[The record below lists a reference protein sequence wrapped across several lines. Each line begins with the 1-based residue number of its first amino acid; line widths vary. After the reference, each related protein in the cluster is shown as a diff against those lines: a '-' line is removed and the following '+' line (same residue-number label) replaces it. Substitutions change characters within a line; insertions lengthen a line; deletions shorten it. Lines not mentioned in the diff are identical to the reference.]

1 MFGLFKRRSS
11 LCESGLLAGAIDN
24 HSHILYGLDDGVK
37 AWEESSAILTWMEE
51 LGLSEV
57 WFTPHVMEDV
67 PNTTEELK
75 ARYAELLSRY
85 KGGLKTHLAA
95 EYMLDN
101 LFAKRLEKG
110 DLLNHGGSLVLVET
124 STVAPP
130 IGLWDILESMMCK
143 GFRPLIAHPE
153 RYRYMSMSD
162 YDRLSQMGCKLQ
174 LNLPSI
180 VGFYGSSALER
191 SKALLKKGMYSIVGS
206 DCHRFKVLDR
216 QYSAKELDKESIRL
230 LRPLMTVVAE
240 EI

>member
-1 MFGLFKRRSS
+1 MFGLFSRRSS
-11 LCESGLLAGAIDN
+11 LAESGLLAGAIDN

-37 AWEESSAILTWMEE
+37 TWEESSEIMTWMEE

-67 PNTTEELK
+67 PNTTDGLM
-75 ARYAELLSRY
+75 ARYGEFLSRY

-95 EYMLDN
+95 EYMLDG
-101 LFAKRLEKG
+101 LFTQRLEAG
-110 DLLNHGGSLVLVET
+110 DLLSHGGSLVLVET

-130 IGLWDILESMMCK
+130 IGLWGILESMICK

-153 RYRYMSMSD
+153 RYRYMSKAD
-162 YDRLSQMGCKLQ
+162 YDRLRQMGCKLQ

-180 VGFYGSSALER
+180 IGYYGSSVRER
-191 SKALLKKGMYSIVGS
+191 AEMLLKKGWYDLVGS
-206 DCHRFKVLDR
+206 DCHRFKVLEK
-216 QYSAKELDKESIRL
+216 QYSAKELGKETIRL